1 LTTQLSILI
10 IKTRW
15 FRGEC
20 AKIRE
25 SYNKKGVA
33 MAKISRKDLILLLLG
48 VGGKQETAEG
58 INGITRL
65 QKFLY
70 LLEREEHLK
79 PDANGFE
86 FIAYKAGPYSA
97 KLYDDLEFLENLGLL
112 TSEVAGEATEGEAAE
127 VDMSFE
133 ELMGE
138 CTDTVEGTP
147 SDALTTADV
156 YEERRYRLTENGKDR
171 VAKLFQRVEYEPVVN
186 GIRRIKS
193 KFGKYSLN
201 DLLYYIYTK
210 YGEMATESEI
220 KDKILRRGRGG

>member
-1 LTTQLSILI
+1 MGNI
-10 IKTRW
+10 
-15 FRGEC
+15 
-20 AKIRE
+20 
-25 SYNKKGVA
+25 N
-33 MAKISRKDLILLLLG
+33 RKDLILLLLG
-48 VGGKQETAEG
+48 VGEKDKTADG

-127 VDMSFE
+127 MEMSFE

-147 SDALTTADV
+147 SDSLTTADV
-156 YEERRYRLTENGKDR
+156 YEERRYRLTKDGKN
-171 VAKLFQRVEYEPVVN
+171 RVEKLLQGEKYQPVVDA
-186 GIRRIKS
+186 IRKIKS
-193 KFGKYSLN
+193 KFGHYSLD
-201 DLLYYIYTK
+201 DLLYYVYTK
-210 YGEMATESEI
+210 YPNMATESDI
-220 KDKILRRGRGG
+220 KDKVLQRRRRI

>member
-1 LTTQLSILI
+1 LKTKRELTMSHI
-10 IKTRW
+10 
-15 FRGEC
+15 
-20 AKIRE
+20 
-25 SYNKKGVA
+25 N
-33 MAKISRKDLILLLLG
+33 RKDLILLVLG
-48 VGGKQETAEG
+48 VDVKDDFGEG

-70 LLEREEHLK
+70 LLEREENLK
-79 PDANGFE
+79 PNANGFE
-86 FIAYKAGPYSA
+86 FVAYKAGPYSA

-127 VDMSFE
+127 VEMTFE

-138 CTDTVEGTP
+138 CSDTVEGTP
-147 SDALTTADV
+147 CDALTTADV
-156 YEERRYRLTENGKDR
+156 YEERRYRLTKNGKDR
-171 VAKLFQRVEYEPVVN
+171 VEKLFQRGEYEPVVN

-210 YGEMATESEI
+210 YDEMATESEI
-220 KDKILRRGRGG
+220 KDKILRRGRRR

>member
-1 LTTQLSILI
+1 MVHI
-10 IKTRW
+10 
-15 FRGEC
+15 
-20 AKIRE
+20 
-25 SYNKKGVA
+25 N
-33 MAKISRKDLILLLLG
+33 RKDLILLLLG
-48 VGGKQETAEG
+48 VSGKDEVAEG

-70 LLEREEHLK
+70 LLGREEGFE
-79 PDANGFE
+79 PDENGFE

-97 KLYDDLEFLENLGLL
+97 KLYDDLEFLENLGLI

-127 VDMSFE
+127 VEMSFE
-133 ELMGE
+133 ELMGD

-147 SDALTTADV
+147 SDALMTADV

>member
-1 LTTQLSILI
+1 MGHI
-10 IKTRW
+10 
-15 FRGEC
+15 
-20 AKIRE
+20 
-25 SYNKKGVA
+25 N
-33 MAKISRKDLILLLLG
+33 RKDLILLLLG
-48 VGGKQETAEG
+48 VGGKDETEEG
-58 INGITRL
+58 ISGITRL

-127 VDMSFE
+127 MEMSFE

-147 SDALTTADV
+147 SDSLTTADV
-156 YEERRYRLTENGKDR
+156 YEERRYRLTKDGKDR
-171 VAKLFQRVEYEPVVN
+171 VEKLLQRGEYKPVAD

-193 KFGKYSLN
+193 KFGGYSLN

-210 YGEMATESEI
+210 YDDMASESEI
-220 KDKILRRGRGG
+220 KDKILRRGRRR